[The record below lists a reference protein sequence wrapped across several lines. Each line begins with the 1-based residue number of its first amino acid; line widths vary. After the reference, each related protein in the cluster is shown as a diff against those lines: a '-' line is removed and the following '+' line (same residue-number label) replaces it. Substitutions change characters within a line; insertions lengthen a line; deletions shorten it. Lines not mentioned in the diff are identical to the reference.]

1 MLKSR
6 GVLSAFYSLLF
17 ISLFIGCSEKSKIE
31 MAEVHWDR
39 DMCARCVMV
48 VSDRK
53 NAVQVKDPQSGKA
66 YMFDDLGCMA
76 IWFDDE
82 KITWKDKALIWV
94 TDVNSGE
101 WINAREAF
109 YDTQNITPMGYGFSA
124 HKTKE
129 SIKKNQETI
138 DFNEVLKRTL
148 K

>member
-1 MLKSR
+1 M
-6 GVLSAFYSLLF
+6 VLSAFYSLLVL
-17 ISLFIGCSEKSKIE
+17 SLFVGCSEKSKTE

-53 NAVQVKDPQSGKA
+53 NAVQVKNPENAKT
-66 YMFDDLGCMA
+66 YMFDDLGCLA

-101 WINAREAF
+101 WINARTAF
-109 YDTQNITPMGYGFSA
+109 YDTANITPMGYGFSA

-129 SIKKNQETI
+129 SIKENQEVI
-138 DFNEVLKRTL
+138 NFNEVLKRTL
-148 K
+148 Q